1 MPRLPRN
8 RRKSAPKLRVLL
20 ADDHELVRRGIRGL
34 LHAKRKWHVVG
45 EASDGIEAIEQTKK
59 LQPDIVILDMDMP
72 NLNGLQ
78 AAPKIREAAPAAKII
93 ALTLHESAEMVRRAL
108 EAGAHGFVLKSDLA
122 ERLVT
127 ALEEISRVR
136 PFLTPKASDIVH
148 QSLHS
153 ARGPLGGDSHCV
165 PTPREVQVIRLL
177 SEGKANK
184 EIAADLGITVRTAEA
199 HRSNLM
205 RKLRLRS
212 LADLIHYAL
221 SHGLA
226 PTRSPESP
234 EAQA

>member
-1 MPRLPRN
+1 MPKN
-8 RRKSAPKLRVLL
+8 RRKCAPRLRVLL

-34 LHAKRKWHVVG
+34 LHAKRKWRVVG
-45 EASDGIEAIEQTKK
+45 EASDGIEAIEKTKSLK
-59 LQPDIVILDMDMP
+59 PDIVILDMDMP

-78 AAPKIREAAPAAKII
+78 ATPRIREAAPAAKII

-127 ALEEISRVR
+127 ALREISSVK
-136 PFLTPKASDIVH
+136 PFLTPKASDIVYE
-148 QSLHS
+148 SL
-153 ARGPLGGDSHCV
+153 RTGREPQLVEDSHCV

-184 EIAADLGITVRTAEA
+184 EIAAALGITVRTAEA

-226 PTRSPESP
+226 PTRSPGSP
-234 EAQA
+234 ESNA

>member
-1 MPRLPRN
+1 MPRN
-8 RRKSAPKLRVLL
+8 RRKSAPKIRILL

-59 LQPDIVILDMDMP
+59 LQPDIVILDVDMP

-78 AAPKIREAAPAAKII
+78 AAPKIREAAPDAKII

-127 ALEEISRVR
+127 ALQEISRVK
-136 PFLTPKASDIVH
+136 PFLTPKASNIVRE
-148 QSLHS
+148 SLS
-153 ARGPLGGDSHCV
+153 SGQEPQRVGDSHSV
-165 PTPREVQVIRLL
+165 PTPREVQVMRLL

-184 EIAADLGITVRTAEA
+184 EIAADLGISVRTAEA